1 MSARRIEVTTSD
13 GVVLR
18 AHDTGGDGVPLLLLH
33 GWSQSQEMF
42 RHQLTG
48 FGTRRVI
55 SFDMRGHGGSEAPTH
70 GYRIARFAADLRDV
84 LGAFAVDRVDLLGWS
99 MGASVAWSY
108 LELFG
113 DARVRSLV
121 VVDQPAAVIAQS
133 WMSEEERVRAGSIL
147 PVDGLVALADAVAG
161 PEGESAV
168 RAFVR
173 GMFSGPVDEELWSF
187 VMSEVARTPPH
198 AAVPLL
204 IDHGTQ
210 DWRDVVRGIRV
221 PTLVIGCDGSHVPP
235 ESQRWLAERIP
246 GARVHV
252 FPRDI
257 AASHFPFLENPEAF
271 NAVVGAFL
279 REVEHGALDSR
290 PMH

>member
-1 MSARRIEVTTSD
+1 MSARRIDVTT
-13 GVVLR
+13 
-18 AHDTGGDGVPLLLLH
+18 GDGVTLRVRDAGGEGIPLLLLH
-33 GWSQSQEMF
+33 GWSQTQEMF

-48 FGTRRVI
+48 FGARRVI
-55 SFDMRGHGGSEAPTH
+55 TFDMRGHGDSEAPRR
-70 GYRIARFAADLRDV
+70 GYRIARLAADLRDV
-84 LGAFAVDRVDLLGWS
+84 LEELGVDRVDLLGWS

-121 VVDQPAAVIAQS
+121 IVDQPAAVIAQP
-133 WMSEEERVRAGSIL
+133 WMSEQERTRAGSIL
-147 PVDGLVALADAVAG
+147 PVDGLVALAEAVAG
-161 PEGESAV
+161 PDGENVV

-173 GMFSGPVDEELWSF
+173 GMFAGPVDEELWDF
-187 VMSEVARTPPH
+187 VASEVARTPPH

-235 ESQRWLAERIP
+235 DSQRWLAESIP

-252 FPRDI
+252 FPREV
-257 AASHFPFLENPEAF
+257 ASSHFPFLENPMAF

-279 REVEHGALDSR
+279 GGVEQRALDTR

>member
-1 MSARRIEVTTSD
+1 MSARRIDVTTGD

-18 AHDTGGDGVPLLLLH
+18 VRDSGGDGIPLLLLH

-42 RHQLTG
+42 RHQLAG
-48 FGTRRVI
+48 FGARRVI
-55 SFDMRGHGGSEAPTH
+55 SFDMRGHGDSEAPH
-70 GYRIARFAADLRDV
+70 RGYRIARLAADLRDV
-84 LGAFAVDRVDLLGWS
+84 IQALGVARVDLLGWS

-113 DARVRSLV
+113 DAGVRSLI

-133 WMSEEERVRAGSIL
+133 WMSERERARAGSIL

-161 PEGESAV
+161 PDGETAL

-173 GMFSGPVDEELWSF
+173 GMFSGPVDEELWDF
-187 VMSEVARTPPH
+187 VTSEVARTPSH
-198 AAVPLL
+198 ASVPLL

-221 PTLVIGCDGSHVPP
+221 PTLVIGCEGSHVPP
-235 ESQRWLAERIP
+235 DSQRWLAQSIS
-246 GARVHV
+246 GARIHV
-252 FPRDI
+252 FPREV
-257 AASHFPFLENPEAF
+257 ASSHFPFLENPTAF
-271 NAVVGAFL
+271 NTVVDTFL
-279 REVEHGALDSR
+279 GEVEHGALDSR